1 MLDLINLISEQIE
14 IEIDKL
20 VEFKELGMNWCEKGV
35 NQADLAKLIQ

>member
-20 VEFKELGMNWCEKGV
+20 VEFKELGMN
-35 NQADLAKLIQ
+35 